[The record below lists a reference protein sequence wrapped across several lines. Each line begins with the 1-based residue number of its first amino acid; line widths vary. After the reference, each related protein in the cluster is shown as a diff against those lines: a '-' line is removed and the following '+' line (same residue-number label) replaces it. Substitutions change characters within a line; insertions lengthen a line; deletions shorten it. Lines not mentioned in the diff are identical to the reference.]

1 MDSSVDELEVAR
13 ETVGMPQ
20 LDFATFPNQIF
31 WLVVALVAIYLLLSR
46 VALPRIGAVLA
57 ERRGAITND
66 IARAEMLKQQAEEA
80 SAAYDK
86 ALADARSEAGR
97 IIDKAKAEMQEQLD
111 IALQKADA
119 EIAARTAESERRL
132 GEIRDS
138 AAEAVEQVA
147 RDTAREVVEALGAK
161 ADGRSINAAVTAQ
174 LKGGA
179 A

>member
-1 MDSSVDELEVAR
+1 MESQVDELEAAR
-13 ETVGMPQ
+13 ESVGMPQ
-20 LDFATFPNQIF
+20 LDFSTFPNQIF

-80 SAAYDK
+80 EAAYQK
-86 ALADARSEAGR
+86 ALTDARAEASR
-97 IIDKAKAEMQEQLD
+97 IIDKTKVEMQEQLD

-119 EIAARTAESERRL
+119 EIAARAAESERRL
-132 GEIRDS
+132 AEIRDS
-138 AAEAVEQVA
+138 AAAAVEEVA
-147 RDTAREVVEALGAK
+147 RDTAREVVSALGAK